1 MSYQAAIEELNKNL
15 ELYIRA
21 KCDPAVQNLSKAI
34 YQLTVAL
41 EQDLKEQRRQIQLL
55 KKALEERRSR

>member
-34 YQLTVAL
+34 YQLTIAL
-41 EQDLKEQRRQIQLL
+41 EQDLKDQRRQIQML
-55 KKALEERRSR
+55 KKELEARSK